1 VLGLVDPPAIL
12 AWRRAGKHRQTTLGA
27 LLATSKTNVAYPDE
41 YLAGIIDRLMRA
53 NVAHM
58 PVISR
63 TDASLVGYLGW
74 KDLLRIRARQHA
86 EEKQRVVFY
95 RVR

>member
-1 VLGLVDPPAIL
+1 MNIWP
-12 AWRRAGKHRQTTLGA
+12 R
-27 LLATSKTNVAYPDE
+27 S
-41 YLAGIIDRLMRA
+41 IDRLMRA

-63 TDASLVGYLGW
+63 ADAPLVGYLGW
-74 KDLLRIRARQHA
+74 KDMLRIRAHQQD